1 MVRVFRRLQ
10 QAPLRYLNH
19 ALHVRREVVLN
30 LRVRVGNNREQRE
43 VDIRQAMREA
53 VAPGAHTASV
63 EGIRPLGRQQNGNGL
78 SLAQGFTNLTSAGC
92 PARSKRAGFSN
103 STSTAWVMFEEGSG
117 LITRIRPSTWLG
129 EEEGRATLAGCPT
142 FRSESRILEF
152 HFDRM
157 GHVRGG
163 ERVDNANPPLYLA
176 R

>member
-1 MVRVFRRLQ
+1 MVGVFRRLQ

-19 ALHVRREVVLN
+19 ALHVRREVVFN

-92 PARSKRAGFSN
+92 PASSKRAGFSN

-117 LITRIRPSTWLG
+117 LITRIRPYSRGRGGGGGGGLG
-129 EEEGRATLAGCPT
+129 GCPAL
-142 FRSESRILEF
+142 RL
-152 HFDRM
+152 
-157 GHVRGG
+157 
-163 ERVDNANPPLYLA
+163 
-176 R
+176 